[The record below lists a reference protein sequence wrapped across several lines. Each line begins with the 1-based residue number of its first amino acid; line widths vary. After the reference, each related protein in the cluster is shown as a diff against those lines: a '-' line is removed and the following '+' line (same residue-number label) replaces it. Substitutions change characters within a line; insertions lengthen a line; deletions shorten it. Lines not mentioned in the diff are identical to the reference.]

1 MNNTK
6 NKEITYPKFL
16 DNKPCKE
23 DLFEG
28 KSHETIA
35 QKIANLIEKDQAK
48 VIGIDGGWGS
58 GKSNMIHLIESK
70 LDNKK
75 YHFFI
80 YDAWGFQTDF
90 QRRSILE
97 NLTGFLIDEKHILKK
112 EKWNGRLLQ
121 LLSRK
126 RSINSKI
133 VKELSAVSKLG
144 AFLAIF
150 SPLFLIINNY
160 IPDNFKPFYWL
171 IILVGSIIFLIIMQT
186 RNMRKYGQTITFSS
200 FFKELFFSYLDYEN
214 NYDNI
219 EQSIKYETIYDEE
232 PSSRDFKKW
241 MKDID
246 KDIEGNK
253 LIIVFDNMDRLPTAK
268 VQELW
273 ASIHTF
279 FAEKKYSNIYTI
291 VPFDRGH
298 IKSAFKSEDIVVTTN
313 ASNESKCFGNDFI
326 NKTFDTIYRVSPP
339 LLSDWKAYFAERWK
353 ESFNYDVSN
362 KVTQIYDL
370 LSKTITPRKIIAFI
384 NEFVSIRQISDTS
397 IPDEYVALFIFGKDV
412 ISDNPQVEI
421 LNPKYLGAM
430 EFMYKD
436 DEKLPKYISAL
447 YYQLPIDKA
456 LDIVY
461 TENLRRALENN
472 DVDKIR
478 IIQSNPN
485 VFYSV
490 LENAITN
497 ISNISNTIIALDK
510 CLSTENID
518 SAQLAWD
525 CVYKQEKKQ
534 NVSTVLQDYQKILI
548 QHIAEKDEYLDKLI
562 TAFHELSDINVIDYY
577 NSIRQL
583 SEIKGIDPFKYLK
596 EKKKEKEVDAES
608 FIAFVEEAKEDHVK
622 YMIKCNESKLNEYL
636 SDLNIEQLGKLT
648 AIPYIKKEY
657 NLQAYAKRLNELFD
671 SYIDDKDDIKIVCGR
686 LKEIERPIKK
696 QLSDDEIYTYFD
708 STKEDDGF
716 YYDLICMRLA
726 KLNNFNRGYQS
737 PFDKVLQSTDNIIVE
752 KVAERI
758 EYYITYG
765 EILLNINNMG
775 NYPLYKE
782 VAKKLT
788 EQSYGASSMNIL
800 EVLKNYE
807 MIKTG
812 LGIIPAILIKRLDSW
827 VKSAKTNITVDNIN
841 SISLEFFADANNT
854 NNKIAEHCIETAKSY
869 LKSKSKEDWKQSI
882 IENNFD
888 YQLVVILKLDFQDCF
903 DAFKELLVENI
914 QTNDFL
920 SNDKCN
926 SLITLFESNGRDML
940 NTFND
945 VRDRFCDGAYSMN
958 NDLFDLYGEW
968 LLKYAKLEDKKTA
981 LRTIFTSSILDKKEN
996 INLLLSYQEKMI
1008 KIVEKAEEENK
1019 DFKDKIKSL
1028 LDGEYK
1034 ENEEFKSFA
1043 RKIGIEMDIDKA
1055 KDSEDVDESVKM

>member
-1 MNNTK
+1 MAENITK
-6 NKEITYPKFL
+6 EEISYPKFL
-16 DNKPCKE
+16 NNKPCKD
-23 DLFEG
+23 DLFKG
-28 KSHETIA
+28 QSHKKIA
-35 QKIANLIEKDQAK
+35 QNIANLIKKDEAK

-58 GKSNMIHLIESK
+58 GKSNMIHLIESE

-80 YDAWGFQTDF
+80 YDAWGCQTDF

-112 EKWNGRLLQ
+112 EKWEGRLLQ

-144 AFLAIF
+144 ASLAIF

-160 IPDNFKPFYWL
+160 IPECFKPFYWA
-171 IILVGSIIFLIIMQT
+171 ILFIIFIVILIVMQAK
-186 RNMRKYGQTITFSS
+186 NMRKYGQTVTYST

-214 NYDNI
+214 DTDNV

-232 PSSRDFKKW
+232 PSSRDFRNW
-241 MKDID
+241 MNDINND
-246 KDIEGNK
+246 LKNNK
-253 LIIVFDNMDRLPTAK
+253 LIIVFDNMDRLPNNK

-273 ASIHTF
+273 SSIHTF

-291 VPFDRGH
+291 VPFDRDH
-298 IKSAFKSEDIVVTTN
+298 IKSAFKSEDIVVTIN
-313 ASNESKCFGNDFI
+313 ANTDSKCFGNDFI

-339 LLSDWKAYFAERWK
+339 VMSDWKLYFVERWK
-353 ESFNYDVSN
+353 EAFNSDVSN

-370 LSKTITPRKIIAFI
+370 LSDVITPREIIAFI

-397 IPDEYVALFIFGKDV
+397 IPDEYIALFIFGKDK
-412 ISDNPQVEI
+412 ISLNPQVEI
-421 LNPKYLGAM
+421 LNPTYLGAM

-436 DEKLPKYISAL
+436 DEELPKYISAL
-447 YYQLPIDKA
+447 YYQLAIDKA
-456 LDIVY
+456 LDIIY
-461 TENLRRALENN
+461 TENLRRALDNN
-472 DVDKIR
+472 DVEKIK

-490 LENAITN
+490 LENAITT
-497 ISNISNTIIALDK
+497 ISNISNTVIALDK
-510 CLSTENID
+510 CLSTETIS
-518 SAQLAWD
+518 SAQLVWD
-525 CVYKQEKKQ
+525 CVYKREKEQEV
-534 NVSTVLQDYQKILI
+534 NNVLQDYQKILI
-548 QHIAEKDEYLDKLI
+548 QHIAEKDEYLNKLI
-562 TAFHELSDINVIDYY
+562 AAFHKLPNINAIDYY
-577 NSIRQL
+577 NDIQQL
-583 SEIKGIDPFKYLK
+583 SEIEGINPFNYLNK
-596 EKKKEKEVDAES
+596 KEVDAEY
-608 FIAFVEEAKEDHVK
+608 FIIFIEEAKTDYGK
-622 YMIKCNESKLNEYL
+622 YKIMCDKDKLNKYL
-636 SDLNIEQLGKLT
+636 SNLNIEQLSKLT

-657 NLQAYAKRLNELFD
+657 DLQAYAERLNELFD
-671 SYIDDKDDIKIVCGR
+671 SYMNDKDVIKIICDR
-686 LKEIERPIKK
+686 FKEIERPIRK
-696 QLSDDEIYTYFD
+696 QLSDDIICNYFN
-708 STKEDDGF
+708 STKEDNEF
-716 YYDLICMRLA
+716 YYDLICMRIA
-726 KLNNFNRGYQS
+726 RLNNFNSRYQL
-737 PFDKVLQSTDNIIVE
+737 PFDEVLKSTDNIIVE
-752 KVAERI
+752 KVAERV
-758 EYYITYG
+758 EYYINYG
-765 EILLNINNMG
+765 KILLNIDNMG

-788 EQSYGASSMNIL
+788 ENSYGTSSMNIL
-800 EVLKNYE
+800 EVLQKYE
-807 MIKTG
+807 IIKTG
-812 LGIIPAILIKRLDSW
+812 LEINSETLINRLNGWEKYLKKD
-827 VKSAKTNITVDNIN
+827 ATIDNIS
-841 SISLEFFADANNT
+841 SISLEFFVDAININNEIT
-854 NNKIAEHCIETAKSY
+854 EHCIDTAKSY
-869 LKSKSKEDWKQSI
+869 LETKTKEDWKQSI

-888 YQLVVILKLDFQDCF
+888 YQLVLILKLDFQDCF

-981 LRTIFTSSILDKKEN
+981 LRTIFTSSILDEKGN
-996 INLLLSYQEKMI
+996 IEVLLRYREKMI

-1034 ENEEFKSFA
+1034 DDVEFNDFAKKLDINKSNNT
-1043 RKIGIEMDIDKA
+1043 
-1055 KDSEDVDESVKM
+1055 EDDLKTE